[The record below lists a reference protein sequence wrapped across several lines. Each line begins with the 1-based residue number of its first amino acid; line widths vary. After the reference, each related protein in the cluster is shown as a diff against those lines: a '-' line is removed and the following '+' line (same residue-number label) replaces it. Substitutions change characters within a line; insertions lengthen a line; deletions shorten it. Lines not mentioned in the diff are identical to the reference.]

1 MGLIGPVEAVSY
13 KCMTRSKF
21 TPVGE
26 VLPAVLRSL
35 GLERKFRDL
44 RLLEEWADV
53 VGPEISARTRP
64 TRIEHK
70 VLHVYVDHGAWMQE
84 LHFIEK
90 DLIEKLRERVPGVDL
105 KKIRFSAKQE
115 F

>member
-1 MGLIGPVEAVSY
+1 MS
-13 KCMTRSKF
+13 RSKF

-35 GLERKFRDL
+35 GLEKKFREL
-44 RLLEEWADV
+44 RLLEVWPDV

-70 VLHVYVDHGAWMQE
+70 VLFVHVETTAEIHRPDDVLDSTLLDHAPQG
-84 LHFIEK
+84 
-90 DLIEKLRERVPGVDL
+90 
-105 KKIRFSAKQE
+105 
-115 F
+115 

>member
-1 MGLIGPVEAVSY
+1 MS
-13 KCMTRSKF
+13 RSKF

-35 GLERKFRDL
+35 GLEKKFREL
-44 RLLEEWADV
+44 RLLEVWPDV

-70 VLHVYVDHGAWMQE
+70 VLFVHVDHGAWMQE

-90 DLIEKLRERVPGVDL
+90 DLIGKLRERVPGVALD
-105 KKIRFSAKQE
+105 KIRFSAKDA
-115 F
+115 